1 MLNVDI
7 TKAGD
12 CLPELVAQSI
22 DGNRVVITRNGKP
35 VVKLVALA
43 GKKRKRKFG
52 SAKGLIRISDDFDE
66 PLEDFKDYM

>member
-1 MLNVDI
+1 MSGEMLNVDI

-12 CLPELVAQSI
+12 CLSELISQSI

-35 VVKLVALA
+35 VVKLVALT

-52 SAKGLIRISDDFDE
+52 SAKGLIRDI
-66 PLEDFKDYM
+66 

>member
-7 TKAGD
+7 TKAGE
-12 CLPELVAQSI
+12 CLPDLIAQSI

-35 VVKLVALA
+35 VVKLVALT

-52 SAKGLIRISDDFDE
+52 SAKGLIKISDDFDE
-66 PLEDFKDYM
+66 PLEDFRDYM

>member
-7 TKAGD
+7 AKAGD
-12 CLPELVAQSI
+12 CLSELVAQSI

-35 VVKLVALA
+35 VVKLVALT
-43 GKKRKRKFG
+43 GKKRKRQFG

-66 PLEDFKDYM
+66 PLENFKDYM

>member
-12 CLPELVAQSI
+12 CPSELVAQSI

-35 VVKLVALA
+35 VVKLVALT

-66 PLEDFKDYM
+66 PLKKV